1 MEGLVDTVFCAPRTG
16 DSKYLRRAI
25 VWVPCAF
32 LLEKF
37 VRLTPDHYN
46 PARQE
51 PDYFTARSYS
61 AADVLHRKHDL
72 FHHLP
77 VANEQ
82 LQKSEEF
89 VVQRFK
95 LRKAVIYS
103 TSIEIPGF
111 KAEDARRLRIWFQ
124 GCFLVLPIYTLETE
138 EKQPK
143 YPARFIE
150 RLKAYAYPHLFY
162 LPRAEDFGMR
172 ESVLRFD
179 RMQVVPKDFMHA
191 ANVCLSEDAAVLLE
205 EWLKFYLFGELDDT
219 TILAEY
225 RKLALGEIST

>member
-1 MEGLVDTVFCAPRTG
+1 MEGLIDNFFCAPAAG
-16 DSKYLRRAI
+16 QSKYRRGVV

-51 PDYFTARSYS
+51 HDFYTGRSYS
-61 AADVLHRKHDL
+61 ASDVLQRNHDL

-77 VANEQ
+77 VAAEQ

-95 LRKAVIYS
+95 LRKAIIYS
-103 TSIEIPGF
+103 TAIETPGLRP
-111 KAEDARRLRIWFQ
+111 EDARRLRIWFQ

-138 EKQPK
+138 QKQPK
-143 YPARFIE
+143 YPARFVE

-162 LPRAEDFGMR
+162 LPRAETVGMR
-172 ESVLRFD
+172 ESTLRFD
-179 RMQVVPKDFMHA
+179 RIQVVPKDFMRA
-191 ANVCLSEDAAVLLE
+191 ADVELSEDASIPLE
-205 EWLKFYLFGELDDT
+205 DWLKFYMFGELDET
-219 TILAEY
+219 GILAEY
-225 RKLALGEIST
+225 RKEALSKLPT